1 LRITDIIHDIRNFPV
16 VRFQEVYP
24 IITVKVGRRGQI
36 TLPSTIRRK
45 IGLKEG
51 DHIAVLTQG
60 EQLILRPITRTLL
73 DLRGSVPVTAPQ
85 DFTAIRQQVIEAQ
98 VEKVVPHGS

>member
-1 LRITDIIHDIRNFPV
+1 M
-16 VRFQEVYP
+16 
-24 IITVKVGRRGQI
+24 ITVKVGRRGQI

-45 IGLKEG
+45 IGLQEG

-60 EQLILRPITRTLL
+60 DQLILQPITRTLL

-85 DFTAIRQQVIEAQ
+85 DFTTIRQQVIEAQ
-98 VEKVVPHGS
+98 VKKALLHGS